1 MPAVPSLSSTAF
13 KASRTSSDVSS
24 HHRTSTTVPRSTRTP
39 PNRSATVFA
48 QYSANTLTLGTPAN
62 PLPVR
67 TTSRFFPVVSTYRSS
82 PHAFSNGTCVVV
94 DLKCVAPSLSCVLA
108 NEYNHAPDGSITTAR
123 SARSLLSLDKTLK
136 HARPLPTIASS
147 HRSRAAAIPKT
158 PVRPSRRAAKPP
170 PSRSIAVARARPRVR
185 STSARAARCDAMSRA
200 ISVARA
206 GRAPSRANRA
216 SRSAASRRFF
226 RAFRRRVRA
235 FFYRKSQRRDGCATR
250 PTRRR
255 TARRRDDARE
265 PARARKKTR
274 RRVARGWTA
283 RARGWTP
290 RRVESVD
297 LECAFSRQR
306 VRPTRARRGRRLTR

>member
-1 MPAVPSLSSTAF
+1 M
-13 KASRTSSDVSS
+13 
-24 HHRTSTTVPRSTRTP
+24 PRSTRTP

-67 TTSRFFPVVSTYRSS
+67 TTSRFFPNVSMYRSS

-147 HRSRAAAIPKT
+147 HRSHAVAMAKT
-158 PVRPSRRAAKPP
+158 PAPSRRTPRNHLLRDR
-170 PSRSIAVARARPRVR
+170 SRSRAPDRAFTRRLRAPPDAARFRARFSSRVRRRACEPRVALCR
-185 STSARAARCDAMSRA
+185 VASLFSSVSSSVFLSKKST
-200 ISVARA
+200 
-206 GRAPSRANRA
+206 
-216 SRSAASRRFF
+216 RR
-226 RAFRRRVRA
+226 
-235 FFYRKSQRRDGCATR
+235 GCAIR

-255 TARRRDDARE
+255 TTTRATTRNE
-265 PARARKKTR
+265 PARERNKIN
-274 RRVARGWTA
+274 RRVARCETT
-283 RARGWTP
+283 RARGWM
-290 RRVESVD
+290 RCRVESLD
-297 LECAFSRQR
+297 LGCAFSR
-306 VRPTRARRGRRLTR
+306 PTRERRERRLTR